1 MSVLSPFLE
10 PVLLEELL
18 AHEAVVN
25 PESRARVVEGIRVFL
40 EQNRERVAA
49 LCARE
54 EGAAERRNGT
64 ASLDLIVNEILPE
77 LAVMLGMS

>member
-18 AHEAVVN
+18 AHEVVVT

-40 EQNRERVAA
+40 EENRERVAG

-54 EGAAERRNGT
+54 EEAAERRNGT